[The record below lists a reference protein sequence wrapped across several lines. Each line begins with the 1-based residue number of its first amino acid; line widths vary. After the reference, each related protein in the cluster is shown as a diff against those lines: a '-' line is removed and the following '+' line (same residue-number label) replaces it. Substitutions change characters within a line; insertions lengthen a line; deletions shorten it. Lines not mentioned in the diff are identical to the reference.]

1 MSNSAHDRR
10 DAVRTKVFE
19 VSIITSNGNEY
30 RAHLL
35 DVSDDGARA
44 HCTHAFE
51 VGQRIAVRRDGS
63 DRTALVC
70 WTQADGKLGLRYVGD
85 KPR

>member
-1 MSNSAHDRR
+1 MPTSATERR
-10 DAVRTKVFE
+10 DAVRIKVFE

-35 DVSDDGARA
+35 DVSDTGARA

-51 VGQRIAVRRDGS
+51 VGQQIAVRW
-63 DRTALVC
+63 DRADRPALVC
-70 WTQADGKLGLRYVGD
+70 WTQADGKLGLRYVGT
-85 KPR
+85 